1 MRNSLGTIGQVNRT
15 SVSFLTKKPT
25 LMNLSKSE
33 ILLTVGLLC
42 ALSLPMASYAQP
54 NAPAGWRLSTAYQN
68 TTYVT
73 VGAENAIISVTPPL
87 PVKSLDLLV
96 TRATNLRASPNC
108 GSPIVEKAS
117 QIEGIQ
123 AQLVPMA
130 AGAKYQCSLIALI
143 RPDGQGQ
150 VLLLFSQPNFDHAQ
164 QTEPTAIVIAQ
175 QLATSQGNV
184 AAQSNA
190 PSASRGASPSKTE
203 PPVDPRKANDV
214 AIAMQIL
221 APMLDKNGEAV
232 KGIKSA
238 DIDSIRFDMFDVTS
252 IRPLI
257 LLKNNIVC
265 DCAEFNFDELN
276 LVAVARKSP
285 NDIGQWRIE
294 GGKIQIK
301 WTKSKNWSGLSFPNS
316 KGKPLGDNWKG
327 SGTYKRITSSG
338 YGMPGGDNSAS
349 TFVSTMLTFSPDGR
363 FSEGNVVS
371 STVEGGG
378 SRTVAGGQ
386 TAAKSGRYKVEG
398 WTLVLTYD
406 NGKVERSTAITD
418 NDPSAFWLGGKGYVR

>member
-1 MRNSLGTIGQVNRT
+1 MDLIKSDALRTIVI
-15 SVSFLTKKPT
+15 VFALTAPITT
-25 LMNLSKSE
+25 L
-33 ILLTVGLLC
+33 
-42 ALSLPMASYAQP
+42 AQP
-54 NAPAGWRLSTAYQN
+54 AAPAGWRLSTASQN
-68 TTYVT
+68 ITYVT

-87 PVKSLDLLV
+87 PVKSLDALV
-96 TRATNLRASPNC
+96 TRANNLKSNPNC
-108 GSPIVEKAS
+108 GSPIVEKAT

-123 AQLVPMA
+123 AQLIPMMQ
-130 AGAKYQCSLIALI
+130 GAKYQCSLIALM
-143 RPDGQGQ
+143 RSDGQGQ
-150 VLLLFSQPNFDHAQ
+150 VLVLFSQPNFDHAQ
-164 QTEPTAIVIAQ
+164 QTEPTAIAIAQ
-175 QLATSQGNV
+175 QLANAQGNV
-184 AAQSNA
+184 ATQGSAQSG
-190 PSASRGASPSKTE
+190 SRGTSTSKPE
-203 PPVDPRKANDV
+203 PAIDPRKANDV
-214 AIAMQIL
+214 AMAMQIL
-221 APMLDKNGEAV
+221 SPILDKNGDTV
-232 KGIKSA
+232 KGIKPA

-276 LVAVARKSP
+276 LAAVARKSP
-285 NDIGQWRIE
+285 NDIGQWRVE

-386 TAAKSGRYKVEG
+386 SAAKSGRYKVEG
-398 WTLVLTYD
+398 WSLVLTYD

-418 NDPSAFWLGGKGYVR
+418 NDPSTFWLGGKGYVR

>member
-1 MRNSLGTIGQVNRT
+1 MDLIKSDALRTIV
-15 SVSFLTKKPT
+15 VVF
-25 LMNLSKSE
+25 
-33 ILLTVGLLC
+33 
-42 ALSLPMASYAQP
+42 ALSAPITTLAQP
-54 NAPAGWRLSTAYQN
+54 AAPAGWRLSTASQN
-68 TTYVT
+68 ITYVT

-87 PVKSLDLLV
+87 PVKSLDALV
-96 TRATNLRASPNC
+96 TRASNLKSNPNC
-108 GSPIVEKAS
+108 GSPMVEKAT

-123 AQLVPMA
+123 AQLVPMTP
-130 AGAKYQCSLIALI
+130 GAKYQCSLIALM

-150 VLLLFSQPNFDHAQ
+150 VLVLFSQLNFDHTQ
-164 QTEPTAIVIAQ
+164 QTEPTAIAIAQ
-175 QLATSQGNV
+175 QLANAQGNV
-184 AAQSNA
+184 ATQGSAQSGT
-190 PSASRGASPSKTE
+190 RGTSTSKPE
-203 PPVDPRKANDV
+203 PAIDPRKANDV
-214 AIAMQIL
+214 AMAMQIL
-221 APMLDKNGEAV
+221 APILDKNGETV
-232 KGIKSA
+232 KGIKPA
-238 DIDSIRFDMFDVTS
+238 EIDSIRFDMFDVTS

-276 LVAVARKSP
+276 LAAVARKSP
-285 NDIGQWRIE
+285 NDIGQWRVE

-386 TAAKSGRYKVEG
+386 SAAKNGRYKVEG
-398 WTLVLTYD
+398 WSLVLTYD

-418 NDPSAFWLGGKGYVR
+418 NDPSTFWLGGKGYVR